1 MTLRNIGPSTATTIA
16 AALVAA
22 GLASGA
28 ATGQSPAAHPTVALP
43 KHECGAKPEHP
54 GRDASETKQRQWRKD
69 ANAYLE
75 CFKNYAMEQ
84 RALAQQ
90 YQEAANAV
98 IDEYNATVKEMQAA
112 AEAAAPSN

>member
-1 MTLRNIGPSTATTIA
+1 MTLRNLGPCVAAAIVA
-16 AALVAA
+16 AALAA
-22 GLASGA
+22 GA
-28 ATGQSPAAHPTVALP
+28 ATGQTPAPHPALVLP
-43 KHECGAKPEHP
+43 RHECGAKPEHP

-75 CFKNYAMEQ
+75 CFKKYAMDQ